1 MDAPHKHIVYCLQGV
16 KHQWH
21 PGELTGID
29 GKPVFFVAAANLCAL
44 ASTIQGAPDANNMS
58 QMVSYHQV
66 VEQAHRQD
74 TIVPMR
80 FGSVFAG
87 EAEVQ
92 RFLMKNS
99 ERFLLLLHELRGCTE
114 MGIRLEITEKKT
126 PVSDGAAQGRVS
138 PEAALTAA
146 TGSAYLKARQSFF
159 ARQLCEAELKKELI
173 EKYRDAFAQIWVKFK
188 SEEHAPKLVKDL
200 FPHPVVSLYFLIPKT
215 AVDDFRAVFHK
226 TSWDSSITPHLSGPW
241 PPYNFV

>member
-1 MDAPHKHIVYCLQGV
+1 MDDPHKHIVYCLQGV

-29 GKPVFFVAAANLCAL
+29 GKPVFLVAAENLCAL
-44 ASTIQGAPDANNMS
+44 ASTIQGALDANHVA
-58 QMVSYHQV
+58 QMVSYHRV
-66 VEQAHRQD
+66 VEQAHRQN

-80 FGSVFAG
+80 FASVFSG

-92 RFLMKNS
+92 RFLVKNS
-99 ERFLLLLHELRGCTE
+99 ERFLLLLHELQGCTE
-114 MGIRLEITEKKT
+114 MGIRLEITPKKA
-126 PVSDGAAQGRVS
+126 PASNGSAHGGVS
-138 PEAALTAA
+138 PETALTAA
-146 TGSAYLKARQSFF
+146 TGIAYLKARQSFF
-159 ARQLCEAELKKELI
+159 AKQLWEAELKKELI
-173 EKYRDAFAQIWVKFK
+173 EKYRDAFAQLWVKFK

-200 FPHPVVSLYFLIPKT
+200 FPHPVVSLYFLIPKR
-215 AVDDFRAVFHK
+215 AVADFRAVFHK